1 VDNTLN
7 ILLPPEIASAA
18 ETVGVK
24 KAKMP
29 FMKMAPLAIL
39 AGAFIAFGA
48 IFATGTITGT
58 ATLFGFGVTK
68 LLGGVTFSLGLI
80 LVIVGGAELF
90 TGNNLI
96 TMAWASKK
104 VTTRELLKNWLIVFV
119 FNFVGALGTVALM
132 FLAKQYTFSGGAIG
146 ATALGIAV
154 GKVSLGFVQAV
165 ALGIMCNIFVCMAVW
180 MAMSAK
186 DTAGKILAI
195 VPPIT
200 AFVAAGFEHSVAN
213 MYFIPMGLTIKYLD
227 PVFTATAKVAGI
239 EKLTVEAFLVNN
251 LLPVTIG
258 NIIGGGLFVGIAYWA
273 IYLRDNA

>member
-1 VDNTLN
+1 MDGLN

-18 ETVGVK
+18 EGAGVK

-48 IFATGTITGT
+48 IFATGTVTGT

-96 TMAWASKK
+96 TMAWANKK
-104 VTTRELLKNWLIVFV
+104 VTTRELLRNWAIVFL

-132 FLAKQYTFSGGAIG
+132 FLAKQYTFAGGAIG
-146 ATALGIAV
+146 TTALGIAV
-154 GKVSLGFVQAV
+154 GKVGLGFVQAV
-165 ALGIMCNIFVCMAVW
+165 TLGIMCNIFVCMAVW

-195 VPPIT
+195 VPPIA

-213 MYFIPMGLTIKYLD
+213 MYFIPMGLAIKYLD
-227 PVFTATAKVAGI
+227 PVFTATANVAGI
-239 EKLTVEAFLVNN
+239 EKLTIETFLMNN

-258 NIIGGGLFVGIAYWA
+258 NIIGGGIFVGIAYWL
-273 IYLRDNA
+273 IYLRNPW

>member
-1 VDNTLN
+1 MDNALN

-18 ETVGVK
+18 EAVGVK
-24 KAKMP
+24 KAKMS

-80 LVIVGGAELF
+80 LVVVGGAELF

-154 GKVSLGFVQAV
+154 GKVSLGFVQAI

-195 VPPIT
+195 VPPIA

>member
-1 VDNTLN
+1 MDTLN
-7 ILLPPEIASAA
+7 MLLPPEIASAA
-18 ETVGVK
+18 EAVGVK

-58 ATLFGFGVTK
+58 AALFGFGVTK

-104 VTTRELLKNWLIVFV
+104 VTTRELLKNWAIVFA

-132 FLAKQYTFSGGAIG
+132 FLAKQYTFSGGAVG

-154 GKVSLGFVQAV
+154 GKVGLGFVQAV

-195 VPPIT
+195 VPPIA

-213 MYFIPMGLTIKYLD
+213 MYFIPMGLAIKYLD
-227 PVFTATAKVAGI
+227 PIFTATANVAGI
-239 EKLTVEAFLVNN
+239 EKLTLESFLMSN

-258 NIIGGGLFVGIAYWA
+258 NIIGGGIFVGIVYWI
-273 IYLRDNA
+273 IYLRNPS

>member
-1 VDNTLN
+1 MDTLN
-7 ILLPPEIASAA
+7 MLLPPEIASAA
-18 ETVGVK
+18 EGVGAK

-29 FMKMAPLAIL
+29 FMKTAPLAIF

-58 ATLFGFGVTK
+58 APILGFGITKLFGGIA
-68 LLGGVTFSLGLI
+68 FSLGLI

-104 VTTRELLKNWLIVFV
+104 VTTGELLKNWAIVFV
-119 FNFVGALGTVALM
+119 FNFIGALGVVVLM
-132 FLAKQYTFSGGAIG
+132 FLTKQYTFAAGAVG
-146 ATALGIAV
+146 ATVLGIAV
-154 GKVSLGFVQAV
+154 SKVSLGFGQAI

-186 DTAGKILAI
+186 DVSGKILAI
-195 VPPIT
+195 VPPIA

-213 MYFIPMGLTIKYLD
+213 MYFIPMGLAVKYFD
-227 PVFTATAKVAGI
+227 PIFTEASKVVGL
-239 EKLTVEAFLVNN
+239 EKLTVEAFLMNN

-258 NIIGGGLFVGIAYWA
+258 NIVGGGLFVGIMYWL
-273 IYLRDNA
+273 IYLRQPS